1 VSGSQRGREPTLG
14 TAFATSR
21 RAGEAPT
28 PAALRE
34 AYTAGMR
41 SFPAVVERCPDTG
54 LFVGHVPG
62 FAGAHTQAASLDE
75 LQENLREV
83 IALLLEEGEPT
94 LSSELV
100 GVVQVQVP

>member
-1 VSGSQRGREPTLG
+1 
-14 TAFATSR
+14 
-21 RAGEAPT
+21 
-28 PAALRE
+28 
-34 AYTAGMR
+34 MR

-54 LFVGHVPG
+54 LLVAHVPG

-100 GVVQVQVP
+100 GIVQVQVG

>member
-1 VSGSQRGREPTLG
+1 MRGSNRRREPAIG
-14 TAFATSR
+14 TGPAKSHRSSECA
-21 RAGEAPT
+21 T
-28 PAALRE
+28 PAAWRG

-83 IALLLEEGEPT
+83 IALLLEEGEPA

-100 GVVQVQVP
+100 GVVQVQVD